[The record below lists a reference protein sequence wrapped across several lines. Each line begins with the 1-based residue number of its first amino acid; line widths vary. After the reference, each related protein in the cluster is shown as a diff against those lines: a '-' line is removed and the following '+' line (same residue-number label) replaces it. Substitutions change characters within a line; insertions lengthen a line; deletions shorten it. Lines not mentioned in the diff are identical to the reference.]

1 MTRKIASILGDSR
14 VFDTYYLND
23 RYEQGYGYDRTFPHL
38 LRGMLLRDDKAAW
51 DAVHIPDHFR
61 GGTVSSNILRLA
73 LTDPDRVYLCDGIW
87 ETLLNKAHF
96 KEYMDEAVD
105 GHQVRDGALTFEYS
119 HESLARLFVEE
130 KLSISPQKY
139 ARRIYDI
146 ASYFRRRRR
155 SCVWMN
161 LIMPDPSYKDGVHYA
176 GDYKCSPYWR
186 DCLKAVNAAVDSKLD
201 EIGAEVMDLD
211 RMMRDLGG
219 EESAL
224 LDQWHFTAPFHAEI
238 ADALYGEL
246 CGPIDSVPDDYVSH
260 RYMVAPREIADPV
273 VLFAPDGRTDPGDRL
288 AKPFDVALATDD
300 PVAAA
305 KAESDVVLLVADDE
319 VRDSFASALLEVLRP
334 GQIVLFPEELN
345 SIENRIVR
353 SEGSA
358 RFN

>member
-38 LRGMLLRDDKAAW
+38 LRGMLLRDANSAW

-87 ETLLNKAHF
+87 ETLLNKSHF
-96 KEYMDEAVD
+96 KEYMLAAVD
-105 GHQVRDGALTFEYS
+105 EHQVRDGALSIEFS
-119 HESLARLFVEE
+119 HESLARLFVEDR
-130 KLSISPQKY
+130 LSISPQKY

-146 ASYFRRRRR
+146 ASYFVRRRRR
-155 SCVWMN
+155 CVWMN
-161 LIMPDPSYKDGVHYA
+161 LIMPDPAYKDGVHYA
-176 GDYKCSPYWR
+176 GDYKCSPNWR
-186 DCLKAVNAAVDSKLD
+186 DCLKAVNETVERKLA

-219 EESAL
+219 EEAVL
-224 LDQWHFTAPFHAEI
+224 LDQWHFTASFHAEI
-238 ADALYGEL
+238 ADALNAEL
-246 CGPIDSVPDDYVSH
+246 SAMTDGVPGDHVSH
-260 RYMVAPREIADPV
+260 RYMVAPKEIEDTV
-273 VLFAPDGRTDPGDRL
+273 VLFGPDELGERL
-288 AKPFDVALATDD
+288 SKPFDIELTTDDPETAASATTDVVLLATDD
-300 PVAAA
+300 ETRDDQVAI
-305 KAESDVVLLVADDE
+305 LLKT
-319 VRDSFASALLEVLRP
+319 LRS
-334 GQIVLFPEELN
+334 GQIVVFPEELN

-353 SEGSA
+353 QDGAA